1 MNFGKIIFNQSIRTM
16 QNYAT
21 WIQTALSF
29 ILKLRML
36 MEKLQLM
43 LKNKLIHQVLSSID
57 HCKQEKILKN
67 DRINER

>member
-1 MNFGKIIFNQSIRTM
+1 MNFGKITFNQSIRTIK
-16 QNYAT
+16 NYAT

-29 ILKLRML
+29 ILKLRMF

-57 HCKQEKILKN
+57 HCKQDLI
-67 DRINER
+67 